1 MCDGFWLL
9 DVPPSPKVQRQAAT
23 LPSGSLLPS
32 LKSQL
37 SPLQLGEK
45 DAVGDWLAG
54 VTVTDLLVT
63 SVAPLS
69 SVTVSRTVYV
79 PPAP

>member
-1 MCDGFWLL
+1 MYKKRIKEW
-9 DVPPSPKVQRQAAT
+9 KINKNYKRE
-23 LPSGSLLPS
+23 
-32 LKSQL
+32 
-37 SPLQLGEK
+37 EK